1 MPYVIIKINSM
12 NEDTWIAHQQVVK
25 YHLPYATTTCIPP
38 NRDYRT
44 QSQQEG
50 PRPSL
55 VINRPG
61 PQSGVSHSKS
71 FQRKGKIEK
80 GLSMRDRSPNKVRG
94 WESSYFG
101 LTCVY

>member
-25 YHLPYATTTCIPP
+25 YHLPYSTTTSIPP
-38 NRDYRT
+38 SRDHRT

-55 VINRPG
+55 VIIAPDLN
-61 PQSGVSHSKS
+61 QVSHTLKASKG
-71 FQRKGKIEK
+71 RGK
-80 GLSMRDRSPNKVRG
+80 
-94 WESSYFG
+94 
-101 LTCVY
+101 